1 MNAYLEQLREHLQ
14 KELAKNAMDYLQNG
28 LSLFNRNTL
37 RGKQVVIG
45 NLSIAIELMIKAL
58 IAKYHPVLLFKEL
71 PIEIKV
77 LFICPEIETTGAH
90 WRRFDID
97 IRSSTFKT
105 IELDEC
111 ISVFY
116 VLFSKKKQ
124 LYQPYFRLLANCR
137 NVSIHASMP
146 SFQKY
151 DLERTVYLALDVYQ
165 LIKDQ
170 GVFGVYSYSVT
181 KADKAFLGSYD
192 TERAERVRRKIEA
205 AKKKS
210 KEITHE
216 ECLLSIEGWEHFV
229 TKCPVC
235 NSDGVLEGYTE
246 PWMDATSEY
255 IEESGLTFS
264 ANSFKCDECGLVLD
278 DVAELSLAG
287 MDDTYDRSKDAD
299 KYFEEYEPDF
309 EDIDIDS
316 GR

>member
-1 MNAYLEQLREHLQ
+1 MKAYLEQLREHLQ

-216 ECLLSIEGWEHFV
+216 ECLVSIEGWEQFV